1 MGTLS
6 PSRRLIPSSSMKAK
20 VSIVV
25 SFLSSSR
32 VPSGESRHH
41 VTTYPREL
49 FPLLS
54 ANIHF
59 RNTLLPES
67 SATIR
72 GSAEEGG
79 CSSEEYMTNTVIQKP
94 NIQIIYTSNN
104 ILQYLNDRNTFVFI
118 YLKNI
123 KAILCE
129 IEEGNWLLKL
139 PWDISVT
146 VNFRLC

>member
-25 SFLSSSR
+25 SFLSSSL

-54 ANIHF
+54 ANVHF

-72 GSAEEGG
+72 GIAEEGG
-79 CSSEEYMTNTVIQKP
+79 CSSEGELTNTVLQKS
-94 NIQIIYTSNN
+94 NTSNIYFKQYTFN
-104 ILQYLNDRNTFVFI
+104 ILNTFVFI
-118 YLKNI
+118 YLE
-123 KAILCE
+123 LT
-129 IEEGNWLLKL
+129 LK
-139 PWDISVT
+139 PFCVKKRMVT
-146 VNFRLC
+146 NFGYL